1 MVLAV
6 SLFHSGENATH
17 DSNKMK
23 AGSRKWNP
31 KPADRSQRLA
41 IPARSKHG
49 MKQKITIMKLL
60 PAPCFGE
67 G

>member
-41 IPARSKHG
+41 ILARSKHG
-49 MKQKITIMKLL
+49 MKQKITIVKLL